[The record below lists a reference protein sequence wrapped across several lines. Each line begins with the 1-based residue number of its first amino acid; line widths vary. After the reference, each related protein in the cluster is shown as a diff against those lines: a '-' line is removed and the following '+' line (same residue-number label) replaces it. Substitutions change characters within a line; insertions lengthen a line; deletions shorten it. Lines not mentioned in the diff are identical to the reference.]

1 MCAPEALSRVTQ
13 TVLGR
18 DNVSLVSS
26 ELAWRPKEAVELGD
40 EIEASIDKLVDELEE
55 HEDTMRVWTTLG

>member
-1 MCAPEALSRVTQ
+1 M
-13 TVLGR
+13 
-18 DNVSLVSS
+18 VSS

-40 EIEASIDKLVDELEE
+40 EEIERSVGELVDELEE

>member
-1 MCAPEALSRVTQ
+1 MTQVVT
-13 TVLGR
+13 GR
-18 DNVSLVSS
+18 ENVSLVSS

-40 EIEASIDKLVDELEE
+40 EEIERSVGELVDELEE